1 MNQDVV
7 SFVLRFIREDGGA
20 SQPARWRGVIKHVQS
35 DHSADFTHFGDA
47 LQFMQA
53 HVDEAIR
60 QAFVDQEPLTPENI
74 LAETTRL
81 WGEVAP
87 RYTDFMLQSMEAMLD
102 QGRRFAENMTTWGQP
117 PEPPEPPETPEQRQ
131 QARMLDVMERLAV
144 QVETLTDR
152 VEQLEARL
160 RDE

>member
-7 SFVLRFIREDGGA
+7 SFVLRFIREDGGN

-102 QGRRFAENMTTWGQP
+102 QGRRFAESMTTWGQTSD
-117 PEPPEPPETPEQRQ
+117 TPEQRQ
-131 QARMLDVMERLAV
+131 QARMLELMERLAV
-144 QVETLTDR
+144 QVETLTAR

>member
-7 SFVLRFIREDGGA
+7 SFVLRFIREDGGN

-102 QGRRFAENMTTWGQP
+102 QGRRFAENMTTWGQTP
-117 PEPPEPPETPEQRQ
+117 DTPEQRQ
-131 QARMLDVMERLAV
+131 QARMLELMERLAV
-144 QVETLTDR
+144 QVETLTAR

>member
-7 SFVLRFIREDGGA
+7 SFVLRFIREDGGN

-87 RYTDFMLQSMEAMLD
+87 RYTNFMLQSMEAMLD
-102 QGRRFAENMTTWGQP
+102 QGRRFAENMTAWGQ
-117 PEPPEPPETPEQRQ
+117 TPEQRQ
-131 QARMLDVMERLAV
+131 QARMLELMERLTV
-144 QVETLTDR
+144 QVDTLSTR
-152 VEQLEARL
+152 VEQIEARL

>member
-7 SFVLRFIREDGGA
+7 SFVLRFVREDGGS

-35 DHSADFTHFGDA
+35 DHSADFTRFGDA

-53 HVDEAIR
+53 HVDEAVR
-60 QAFVDQEPLTPENI
+60 QAFGDQEPLTPENV

-102 QGRRFAENMTTWGQP
+102 QGRRFAENITTWGQT
-117 PEPPEPPETPEQRQ
+117 PEPPQV
-131 QARMLDVMERLAV
+131 RMLELMERLAA
-144 QVETLTDR
+144 QVEALTAR

>member
-7 SFVLRFIREDGGA
+7 SFVLRFIREDGG
-20 SQPARWRGVIKHVQS
+20 STQPARWRGVIKHVQS
-35 DHSADFTHFGDA
+35 DHSADFTHFSDA

-102 QGRRFAENMTTWGQP
+102 QGRRFAENITTWGQT
-117 PEPPEPPETPEQRQ
+117 PEPPEEQRQ
-131 QARMLDVMERLAV
+131 QIRMLELMERLAA
-144 QVETLTDR
+144 QVEALTAR
-152 VEQLEARL
+152 VEQIEARL

>member
-7 SFVLRFIREDGGA
+7 SFVLRFIREDGGS

-35 DHSADFTHFGDA
+35 DHSADFTHFSDA
-47 LQFMQA
+47 LQFMQT

-102 QGRRFAENMTTWGQP
+102 QGRRFAENMTAWGQP
-117 PEPPEPPETPEQRQ
+117 PENSEQPEQRQ
-131 QARMLDVMERLAV
+131 QAQMLDLMERLAA
-144 QVETLTDR
+144 QVETLTAR
-152 VEQLEARL
+152 VEQIEARL
-160 RDE
+160 RGE

>member
-7 SFVLRFIREDGGA
+7 SFVLRFIREDGGN

-102 QGRRFAENMTTWGQP
+102 QGRRFAENMSTWGQTTP
-117 PEPPEPPETPEQRQ
+117 DTPEQRQ
-131 QARMLDVMERLAV
+131 QARMLELMERLAV
-144 QVETLTDR
+144 QVETLTAR

>member
-7 SFVLRFIREDGGA
+7 SFVLRFIREESGG
-20 SQPARWRGVIKHVQS
+20 QTARWRGVIKHVQS
-35 DHSADFTHFGDA
+35 DHSADFTHFSDA

-60 QAFVDQEPLTPENI
+60 QAFVDQEPLTPDSL
-74 LAETTRL
+74 LAETARL
-81 WGEVAP
+81 WGEMAP

-102 QGRRFAENMTTWGQP
+102 QGRRMSETFAESMAASWGPSTPPTQP
-117 PEPPEPPETPEQRQ
+117 TPQD
-131 QARMLDVMERLAV
+131 RMLDIIERLAA
-144 QVETLTDR
+144 QVDALAAR
-152 VEQLEARL
+152 VERLEARL

>member
-7 SFVLRFIREDGGA
+7 SFVLRFIREDGGT

-102 QGRRFAENMTTWGQP
+102 QGRRFAENMTTWGQTSD
-117 PEPPEPPETPEQRQ
+117 TPEQRQ
-131 QARMLDVMERLAV
+131 QARMLELMERLAV
-144 QVETLTDR
+144 QVETLTAR